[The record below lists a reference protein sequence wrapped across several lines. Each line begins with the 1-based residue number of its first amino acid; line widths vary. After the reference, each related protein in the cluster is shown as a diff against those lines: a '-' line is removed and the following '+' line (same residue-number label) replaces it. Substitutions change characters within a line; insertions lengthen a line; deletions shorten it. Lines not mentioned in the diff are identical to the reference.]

1 MVQPE
6 EHQESSGV
14 LSEGPDLGSII
25 RAVQHHG
32 TEQNRG
38 QDNTGSTDPGS
49 EGECSS
55 CREGTY

>member
-49 EGECSS
+49 EGE
-55 CREGTY
+55 